1 MLPTS
6 APGGRV
12 VTAATARCGACR
24 LRLALVR
31 RPSRDRR
38 ARQLG
43 WHGLRV
49 SR

>member
-1 MLPTS
+1 MLATS
-6 APGGRV
+6 VPGGRV
-12 VTAATARCGACR
+12 VTAATVRCGLCR

-31 RPSRDRR
+31 RPGRDRR
-38 ARQLG
+38 AGQLR